1 MKEYMLQ
8 YFNEKLIDEVLQA
21 KKYYRIY
28 GETKSPLSKYNNI
41 DITICITLYEVYN
54 LPIYK
59 IAMLYGVSDATM
71 RTYLKNNNVDLKGH
85 KVGKNSSNNYFETI
99 DTVDKA
105 YFLGLIVAD
114 GSIMDYGKNKGYEK
128 KVLALELTESDEY
141 IIKKFM
147 EYSNINTKI
156 YHNNSTRSIKVNS
169 SKLYDDLIN
178 LKVYPNKSH
187 IGTSFPNIP
196 KELYSHFI
204 RGYFDGDGI
213 ANKHGYI
220 GFCGSLD
227 LLTNIKDILISELHI
242 NNVKI
247 SYNKSNGIYY
257 VQWSAKENC
266 KTLFNYLYQDKNDLY
281 LVRKYEKLYKAL
293 F

>member
-41 DITICITLYEVYN
+41 DITICITLYEIYN

-178 LKVYPNKSH
+178 LKVYPNKSY
-187 IGTSFPNIP
+187 IGTSFPDIP

>member
-41 DITICITLYEVYN
+41 DITICITLYEIYN

-187 IGTSFPNIP
+187 IGTRFPDIP